1 MKKQLSVLISALL
14 MLSMTACG
22 AERSPSDTSKNEVQT
37 QSSDKKDKNKS
48 EEKEKDD
55 NDKKTSEEKED
66 KDDKDDND
74 AEESSKR
81 SEDSACENGL
91 KPFILCTEFLRRFP
105 CSHPFPSVPAL
116 RQATPPPAG

>member
-1 MKKQLSVLISALL
+1 

-55 NDKKTSEEKED
+55 KDKKTSEEKED

-81 SEDSACENGL
+81 SEDSAYDAIYGL
-91 KPFILCTEFLRRFP
+91 LSSEWSAHGDNTTTISAVQRR
-105 CSHPFPSVPAL
+105 HSVCPAQRRRSL
-116 RQATPPPAG
+116 PGIYNYI